1 MTTLSAIFSPFNIGP
16 LALKNRLVS
25 LPVYSGYAHS
35 DGRVSSMLIEH
46 YRQLADSGVA
56 LVTVANAAVSSDG
69 VVAKHNLRVDRDEF
83 IPGLARLADAIKQE
97 DALACLQLN
106 HGGRFAAT
114 EQPLL
119 PSPIDGSN
127 LAFNVASLKNFMTF
141 FPLEKRFRLTRNF
154 LNQTGKWRRHMTA
167 ADIGRIIV
175 EFGAAASRAYRA
187 GFDLIE
193 IHGASGY
200 LICQFL
206 SAFTNRDDGEGV
218 RDVRQRAAIPLAV
231 IREIKRQV
239 PADFPIGFRL
249 LLREWVPD
257 GIDLPEA
264 IQIAELLQQEG
275 VSYLSASVGT
285 YNSIFSSEALQHMG
299 RAAYLRSDVKQL
311 SRATEIPIIISGRII
326 LPRIAEEVIR
336 DGVAGLVGLGR
347 PLRADIKWIEKAR
360 RGSESIRLCNNCN
373 GCLKQVI
380 MERGFACIR
389 WPAMQRER
397 TALAHRFLSRSA
409 ESLWVITGPEDQT
422 LFRAGIPNL
431 LPEGQTLSASLSA
444 TVCFIERGFQQK
456 ISEDV
461 RREFMAWC
469 DTCLNYITCQSKSI
483 SEIPQDESGGFN
495 RIIRTEMEK
504 ASYGMVFMA
513 REPHQAW
520 QKRILFR
527 ERGKIIVLL
536 GRNIHY
542 RQVLVPVDLSE
553 TTLLVLAMLQ
563 RIYSNTRGMQFRFMH
578 VLRGPSTT
586 AEKRWQELMRTAGYA
601 AAFPLQTLQATD
613 AVHTEI
619 LKVINTGNF
628 GMVVMGKR
636 GVSGIKRWMLGSV
649 STGVL
654 KGLNDQTLVLMD

>member
-1 MTTLSAIFSPFNIGP
+1 
-16 LALKNRLVS
+16 
-25 LPVYSGYAHS
+25 
-35 DGRVSSMLIEH
+35 
-46 YRQLADSGVA
+46 
-56 LVTVANAAVSSDG
+56 
-69 VVAKHNLRVDRDEF
+69 
-83 IPGLARLADAIKQE
+83 
-97 DALACLQLN
+97 
-106 HGGRFAAT
+106 
-114 EQPLL
+114 
-119 PSPIDGSN
+119 
-127 LAFNVASLKNFMTF
+127 
-141 FPLEKRFRLTRNF
+141 
-154 LNQTGKWRRHMTA
+154 
-167 ADIGRIIV
+167 
-175 EFGAAASRAYRA
+175 
-187 GFDLIE
+187 
-193 IHGASGY
+193 
-200 LICQFL
+200 
-206 SAFTNRDDGEGV
+206 
-218 RDVRQRAAIPLAV
+218 
-231 IREIKRQV
+231 
-239 PADFPIGFRL
+239 
-249 LLREWVPD
+249 
-257 GIDLPEA
+257 
-264 IQIAELLQQEG
+264 
-275 VSYLSASVGT
+275 
-285 YNSIFSSEALQHMG
+285 
-299 RAAYLRSDVKQL
+299 
-311 SRATEIPIIISGRII
+311 
-326 LPRIAEEVIR
+326 
-336 DGVAGLVGLGR
+336 
-347 PLRADIKWIEKAR
+347 
-360 RGSESIRLCNNCN
+360 
-373 GCLKQVI
+373 
-380 MERGFACIR
+380 
-389 WPAMQRER
+389 MQRER